1 MNFLKIPK
9 KIEISTIHYSGM
21 LNCYEKISISFD
33 SCKYYLNSYGYEQEI
48 NYKLKKENIYK
59 LYSIIKKQNP
69 QKNKNNE
76 RTSLRSGW
84 LLFLNNSR

>member
-1 MNFLKIPK
+1 VNFLKIPK

-69 QKNKNNE
+69 QKIKTTKE
-76 RTSLRSGW
+76 QVYDRGGLR
-84 LLFLNNSR
+84 FLNSSR